1 LNGLEESG
9 KVPGAGWLLSARTIK
24 LDGVSDFP
32 DEERTL
38 VRTMTRAF
46 AAVAMAMAVLV
57 AAGVAAGAQQPIGRN
72 QHFAGLVNGTKT
84 SAVVYTVC
92 AGPAAAGS
100 TGPVAG
106 GQTLSVVR
114 TKRGQGYTGPF
125 TQIYAWFVPQSGT
138 TTAPVQLKFTS
149 YNTPQA
155 IPASVEVPCDGSGQV
170 EFSSC
175 PYLAPCAAGW
185 VPDHVAVQFVNIAV

>member
-1 LNGLEESG
+1 LNGVEESG
-9 KVPGAGWLLSARTIK
+9 RVSGAGWLLSALTIK
-24 LDGVSDFP
+24 LDGGSDSL
-32 DEERTL
+32 DEERTM
-38 VRTMTRAF
+38 VRTVTRTF
-46 AAVAMAMAVLV
+46 AAVAMAVALLA

-84 SAVVYTVC
+84 SAVVYTAC
-92 AGPAAAGS
+92 AGPAAAGR

-114 TKRGQGYTGPF
+114 VKRGDGFTGPF

-149 YNTPQA
+149 YNSPQA
-155 IPASVEVPCDGSGQV
+155 IPTSVEVPCDGSGQV

-175 PYLAPCAAGW
+175 PYLAPCANGW
-185 VPDHVAVQFVNIAV
+185 VPDFVSVQFVNIAV